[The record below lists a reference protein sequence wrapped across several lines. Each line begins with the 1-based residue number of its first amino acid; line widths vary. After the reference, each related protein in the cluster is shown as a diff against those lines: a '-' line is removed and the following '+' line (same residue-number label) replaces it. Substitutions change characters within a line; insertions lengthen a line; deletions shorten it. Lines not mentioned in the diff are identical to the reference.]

1 MSRSGVRISFPA
13 PRQGERRPE
22 AVSLEIAGLPSYTS
36 PCRGGVLSK
45 SALIVT
51 VLAAG
56 YLLTLPI
63 AAWALADIGRIPGG
77 VWRHAA
83 ERPRHQWRVG
93 VIGAYVLGGWPSLI
107 AVFVWWRSRER
118 ADLLLEWEDLSA
130 RKRLPHRHEVAFPD
144 ALGDIPSTPMG
155 RADA

>member
-1 MSRSGVRISFPA
+1 M
-13 PRQGERRPE
+13 
-22 AVSLEIAGLPSYTS
+22 
-36 PCRGGVLSK
+36 SK

-56 YLLTLPI
+56 YLLMLPV
-63 AAWALADIGRIPGG
+63 AAWALYDIGRIPGG

-93 VIGAYVLGGWPSLI
+93 IMGSYALGGWPAMI
-107 AVFVWWRSRER
+107 AVFGWRRSRER

-130 RKRLPHRHEVAFPD
+130 RKKLPHRHEVALTGQLD
-144 ALGDIPSTPMG
+144 EIPSTPLG
-155 RADA
+155 SADA

>member
-1 MSRSGVRISFPA
+1 M
-13 PRQGERRPE
+13 
-22 AVSLEIAGLPSYTS
+22 T
-36 PCRGGVLSK
+36 K

-56 YLLTLPI
+56 YLLTLPVM
-63 AAWALADIGRIPGG
+63 AWGLFDIGRIPGG

-83 ERPRHQWRVG
+83 ERPRQQWRVG
-93 VIGAYVLGGWPSLI
+93 IVGAYALGGWPALI
-107 AVFVWWRSRER
+107 AVSVWWRSRER

-130 RKRLPHRHEVAFPD
+130 RKRLPHRHEVALPGELD
-144 ALGDIPSTPMG
+144 EIPSTPLG